1 MNRLIQWFIENK
13 VAANLL
19 MVLIFVGCAFSFGHL
34 NKEVF
39 PVVARNMIQVE
50 MSYPGAGPAEVEQQV
65 AIRIEEAV
73 ADLEGIYAISSKSRQ
88 GWGQVYIEVTQG
100 YDPQQILNDVKT
112 RIDAINTFPSDV
124 ERPVASRVIARS
136 QLMRFRCLTL
146 L

>member
-50 MSYPGAGPAEVEQQV
+50 MSYPGAGPAEVEQPASEV
-65 AIRIEEAV
+65 AAESAAAEAAQPAADGGSDAAEADTEEAT
-73 ADLEGIYAISSKSRQ
+73 EGA
-88 GWGQVYIEVTQG
+88 
-100 YDPQQILNDVKT
+100 
-112 RIDAINTFPSDV
+112 
-124 ERPVASRVIARS
+124 
-136 QLMRFRCLTL
+136 
-146 L
+146 